1 MNPPVGGWSG
11 RNDRLTGGCGEV
23 WDVWANPL
31 AADNKQGRLFYRVG
45 SGFGSLDYIQ
55 RNHVLRDK
63 QAGTLVLPGGKQ
75 LVVRN
80 PCGMSGYNC

>member
-1 MNPPVGGWSG
+1 MTDLLG
-11 RNDRLTGGCGEV
+11 RGEV
-23 WDVWANPL
+23 LDVRVILSGEGIGALNPL

-63 QAGTLVLPGGKQ
+63 QAGTLVLLVGKQ